1 MSVLVTGG
9 AGYIGGHMVL
19 ALLDAGEDVVVLDN
33 LSTGFR
39 WAVPPAATF
48 VEGDFGD
55 QALVADVIATHGVD
69 AIAHFAAKIV
79 VPESVT
85 DPLGYYLNNT
95 AKARALIETTVAAGV
110 KHFIFSSTAAVY
122 GEPATSPV
130 VEDIQLSP
138 INPYGRSK
146 LMVEWMLADTL
157 AAHDLR
163 AVVLRYFNVAGA
175 DPEGRLGQSTPNAT
189 HLIKIAVQAALG
201 HRDGMDV
208 FGTDYPTPDGSCVR
222 DYIQVSDLIA
232 AHMLALKHLRAGGE
246 SLTCNCGYG
255 RGLSVLEIIDVVK
268 SVSGVDFP
276 VRLSGRRAGDPAT
289 LVAGADRV
297 RATLGWAPRYAD
309 DVRAIVQQALDWERR
324 LHNRQPAATPVKRK
338 SARAA

>member
-19 ALLDAGEDVVVLDN
+19 ALLDAGEQVVVLDN

-39 WAVPPAATF
+39 WAVPEAATF

-55 QALVADVIATHGVD
+55 QDLTARIIAEHGVD
-69 AIAHFAAKIV
+69 AVAHFAAKIV

-95 AKARALIETTVAAGV
+95 AKARALIETVVRSGV
-110 KHFIFSSTAAVY
+110 RRFIFSSTAAVY
-122 GEPATSPV
+122 GEPEVSPV
-130 VEDIQLSP
+130 AEETPKAP

-146 LMVEWMLADTL
+146 LMVECMLEDACR
-157 AAHDLR
+157 AHDLR

-175 DPEGRLGQSTPNAT
+175 DPQGRLGQSTPNAT

-232 AHMLALKHLRAGGE
+232 AHVLALKHLRDGGA

-255 RGLSVLEIIDVVK
+255 RGLSVLEIVDVVK
-268 SVSGVDFP
+268 RISGVDFP
-276 VRLSGRRAGDPAT
+276 VRIAGRRAGDPAS

-297 RATLGWAPRYAD
+297 RGVLGWRPRFAD
-309 DVRAIVQQALDWERR
+309 DVQAIVTQALDWERR
-324 LHNRQPAATPVKRK
+324 LHNRNQAG
-338 SARAA
+338 